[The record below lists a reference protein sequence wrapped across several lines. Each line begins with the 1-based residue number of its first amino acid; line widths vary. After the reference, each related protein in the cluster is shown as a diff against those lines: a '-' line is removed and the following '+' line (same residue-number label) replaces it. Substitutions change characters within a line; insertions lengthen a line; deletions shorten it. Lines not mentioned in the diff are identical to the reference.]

1 MLVKQVSF
9 RNPIVTHQSSND
21 QLQGRRKSFENR
33 IQLLQRGLYGLF
45 CKVTCRKRLVM
56 MPRTALLTM
65 RSRTKGFAREERA
78 PMVKALESSPFIP
91 SSKALQM
98 IESRYMKTFWI
109 MMSMSA
115 PFPLIKNSL

>member
-1 MLVKQVSF
+1 
-9 RNPIVTHQSSND
+9 
-21 QLQGRRKSFENR
+21 
-33 IQLLQRGLYGLF
+33 
-45 CKVTCRKRLVM
+45 M

-65 RSRTKGFAREERA
+65 RRRTKGFVREERA
-78 PMVKALESSPFIP
+78 PMVKALERSPFIP